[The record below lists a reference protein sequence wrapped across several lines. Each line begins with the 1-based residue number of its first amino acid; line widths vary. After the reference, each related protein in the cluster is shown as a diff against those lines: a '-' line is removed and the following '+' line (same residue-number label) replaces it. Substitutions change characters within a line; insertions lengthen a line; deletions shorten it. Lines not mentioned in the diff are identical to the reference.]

1 MAKEA
6 SRATGTSQALI
17 ERFRHI
23 TDTGHEYAKSLQRQG
38 RRLAGYM
45 CTHVPEEILYA
56 AGIVP
61 VRILSPHVSQ
71 AMTRGYIHET
81 YCSFSH
87 DCAYQGLQHNY
98 DYLDLLVT
106 SSSCIHMGEAFNV
119 WARFAGFQH
128 KNFLIPY
135 PHIIETKP
143 AAGFVTESFG
153 EFRQFVERLAERP
166 ITDDDLEGAIRVY
179 NHNRRLLKRLWE
191 FLKADDPPI
200 TGHDLGCA
208 TLASQVMEKQECNEM
223 LEELIQ
229 RLEAEAP
236 ASRRKTL
243 PLARL
248 MVTGGACDDLRIFD
262 LIEGLNYPTSLI
274 FIDSCTAARYF
285 WFEVPEGRPDKLRA
299 IAEGYVGKIP
309 CPAKDNVPGTGE
321 KKRFR
326 FIQEFIEDFRPDGV
340 VFLYQRFCSPQPMDI
355 VALKPILAKLGIPS
369 TELELDTTVPV
380 TQFGTQL
387 EALVEVIAGVA
398 P

>member
-1 MAKEA
+1 MTMTKNA
-6 SRATGTSQALI
+6 SRTII
-17 ERFRHI
+17 ERFRYI
-23 TDTGHEYAKSLQRQG
+23 TDNTHEYAKSLQKEG
-38 RRLAGYM
+38 RLLAGYM

-61 VRILSPHVSQ
+61 LRILSSHVSQ

-119 WARFAGFQH
+119 WARFAGFEQ
-128 KNFLIPY
+128 KSFLIPY

-143 AAGFVTESFG
+143 AAGFITESFG
-153 EFRQFVERLAERP
+153 EFRQFVEKLAKQS
-166 ITDDDLEGAIRVY
+166 ITDDDLERAIKVY
-179 NHNRRLLKRLWE
+179 NHNRRLLKQLWE
-191 FLKADDPPI
+191 FLRYDHPPI
-200 TGHDLGCA
+200 TGPDVATA
-208 TLASQVMEKQECNEM
+208 TLASQLMDKQECNQM
-223 LEELIQ
+223 LEQLIE
-229 RLEAEAP
+229 RSGAEP
-236 ASRRKTL
+236 GKTASGV
-243 PLARL
+243 RL

-262 LIEGLNYPTSLI
+262 LIEQLSYPTSLI

-285 WFEVPEGRPDKLRA
+285 WFEVPEDRPDKLRA
-299 IAEGYVGKIP
+299 MAEGYIGKIP

-326 FIQEFIEDFRPDGV
+326 FIQQFIEEFRPDGV

-355 VALKPILAKLGIPS
+355 VALKPILQKLGIPS
-369 TELELDTTVPV
+369 TELELDTTIPV
-380 TQFGTQL
+380 TQFRSQL
-387 EALVEVIAGVA
+387 EALVEVVTGVA